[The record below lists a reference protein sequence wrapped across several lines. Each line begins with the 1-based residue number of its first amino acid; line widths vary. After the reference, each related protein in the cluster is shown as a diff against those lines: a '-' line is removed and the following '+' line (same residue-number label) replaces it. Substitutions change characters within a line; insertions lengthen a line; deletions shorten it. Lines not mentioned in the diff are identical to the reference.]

1 MKDAVNGPLLRNAA
15 SATAVI
21 PQKQGTS
28 QHQTGDKMRQK
39 NRSHSTLM
47 VLPAAV
53 ALMLTACG
61 GNGSPPPPPAT
72 AMADQAACQS
82 LTPASVGG
90 PMPEGDTVVIRW
102 LGTSNFEVA
111 YRDKVILMDTYYNR
125 PARTRSIGIAVKDVK
140 RADVILIGHAHGDH
154 ISDVAPV
161 ADQTKASV
169 IGSQITQDQAIKNG
183 VPKEQTIVVKG
194 TGGESFK
201 YGDITIKPTHI
212 IHSTIQDGLTA
223 ALHHLYDVDSLGP
236 LTPDEVAQTA
246 TVGGGSSDPNL
257 VQQGTMGFTLELKSG
272 FRIMW
277 FDSVGEISPE
287 ETQLA
292 KDIGEGVDV
301 GIYPW
306 TPHSIAE
313 NQLRYTWQHVSLF
326 KPKLYLP
333 THHDHIW
340 NAWLDNGLEPLFM
353 KIRDELPATS
363 FVSPLYRSAVCI
375 NTSGPQRGEY
385 IVKY

>member
-1 MKDAVNGPLLRNAA
+1 
-15 SATAVI
+15 
-21 PQKQGTS
+21 
-28 QHQTGDKMRQK
+28 MRPKK
-39 NRSHSTLM
+39 NRTPRRALM
-47 VLPAAV
+47 ALPAAA
-53 ALMLTACG
+53 ALMLAACG
-61 GNGSPPPPPAT
+61 GSSDSPTLVFPPPPQTQPPAPPPPT

-111 YRDKVILMDTYYNR
+111 YRGKVILMDTYYNR
-125 PARTRSIGIAVKDVK
+125 PARTRPIGIEVKDVK
-140 RADVILIGHAHGDH
+140 RADAILIGHAHGDH

-161 ADQTKASV
+161 AAQTGAPV
-169 IGSQITQDQAIKNG
+169 VGSQITSTQAIKLG
-183 VPKEQTIVVKG
+183 VPASQTVTVTG
-194 TGGESFK
+194 TGGEALK
-201 YGDITIKPTHI
+201 YGDITVKPTHI
-212 IHSTIQDGLTA
+212 IHSTIQTGLQQ
-223 ALHHLYDVDSLGP
+223 ALRNLYEVDSLGP
-236 LTPDEVAQTA
+236 LTPEEVEQNA

-257 VQQGTMGFTLELKSG
+257 VQQGTMGFTLELPSG

-277 FDSVGEISPE
+277 FDSVGAMSDE
-287 ETQLA
+287 EKQLA
-292 KDIGEGVDV
+292 KDLGEGVDV

-313 NQLRYTWQHVSLF
+313 NQLAYTFPHIDLF
-326 KPKLYLP
+326 KPKLFLP

-353 KIRDELPATS
+353 KIRDELPGTS
-363 FVSPLYRSAVCI
+363 FISPLYRSAICI
-375 NTSGPQRGEY
+375 DTSGPKKGDY